1 MLTFSKCQN
10 VINTDK
16 LFQDNVTDPENGQ
29 EKNENEELKPLHDEN
44 QQVHHD
50 DNDNDNNNNN
60 DNDPE
65 DNKETRL

>member
-29 EKNENEELKPLHDEN
+29 EKDEN
-44 QQVHHD
+44 VEHQPLCHEEYQQVHN
-50 DNDNDNNNNN
+50 NDKDN

-65 DNKETRL
+65 DNEETRL